1 MDESTEIDFLRG
13 WPAQSLLP
21 AAQIS
26 AASLSAL
33 SNPDIALPGLNYG
46 DDEGYLPLR
55 QNLAEY
61 LTKHYGVRSKVSV
74 NRICIT
80 GGASQN
86 LACILQV
93 YTDPGYTLGVWV
105 VEPSYFLAFRIFED
119 AGFHGDKLQG
129 VPADNEGVDI
139 GHLKAAVEKAE
150 ALDHGKQV
158 RPSVVYPRQLAADDR
173 SPRL

>member
-1 MDESTEIDFLRG
+1 MDEPTEIDFLRG

-33 SNPDIALPGLNYG
+33 SNPDIAQSGLNYG

-61 LTKHYGVRSKVSV
+61 LTKHYGVRSKASV
-74 NRICIT
+74 DRICIT
-80 GGASQN
+80 GGASQK

-119 AGFHGDKLQG
+119 SGFHGDKLQG
-129 VPADNEGVDI
+129 VPADNEGIDI
-139 GHLKAAVEKAE
+139 DYLEAAMRRAE
-150 ALDHGKQV
+150 ALDHERGV
-158 RPSVVYPRQLAADDR
+158 RPSVAHAHQSR
-173 SPRL
+173 S